1 MLTCNGIAVTDEI
14 NLYNEK
20 FSLQAMYHAYEKQW
34 DTIFP
39 SFANHNHKIS
49 IGYSK
54 LTGIYIDSK
63 MAYTTNSITIGENEE
78 EEKRIRNVNYHLL
91 YKTNVLDNIEQYKTL
106 EHKLGDYIVGDK
118 TYYWTNCVF
127 IHNKDIV
134 KRVFP
139 ELIKKMEK
147 GLINLELLSPVL
159 PGIYKMGEYLIFAH
173 LYFRRSYS
181 YLNTLNTPFLSH
193 IESLDPTDKS
203 VKIAIDLDC
212 IGLAGTEHAEHEYS
226 YWWGPKFNDDLKSI
240 PLGVTRHENEHYN
253 KLFSEF
259 LRTEFGWYIQDDK
272 HTFESEEI
280 TDIPN
285 IKIDGNNMY
294 ACRFVHSMVDDV
306 TGVPTHLDGAVRT
319 YSDDRMIERLDI
331 SIKDSDRDTLYTKIW
346 RIDGAIPISIWKE
359 LITHYYRDNMMIG
372 EYFGGKDE
380 KLEYQLQ
387 KRNDK
392 ELSETDLKDFLPCD
406 ILRGEGIKIYFSY
419 DQQTILEDKYD
430 IYVRT
435 DSFIKLE
442 KQINK
447 FIESQTISLC
457 KLIER
462 KGSKVRI
469 PFCKNIGFFDMVYNY
484 PTFECR
490 TTSDANVIIS
500 AIKEMCEIWHR
511 NGDDRVVSFTIKTP
525 LNERS
530 GVFRF
535 LGHVDDFCKYYENKF
550 DYIPDDANV
559 YNWLA
564 KSYKFLCDTFS
575 TFEKDTHPFDIINSC
590 GNLSI
595 KRNFVPAKKI
605 KSWNE
610 DGSTTLLLTKEE
622 VEVIKKKRITAV
634 VAFINEETHCSKCG
648 KIYQNCKC
656 ISLIDKNVFEEIKSC
671 KLIGATWTNRS
682 AFL

>member
-20 FSLQAMYHAYEKQW
+20 FTLQAMYHAYEKQW

-118 TYYWTNCVF
+118 TYYWTNCVL

-159 PGIYKMGEYLIFAH
+159 PGIYKIGEYLIFAH

-181 YLNTLNTPFLSH
+181 YLNTLNTPFLSR
-193 IESLDPTDKS
+193 IESLGPTDKS

-226 YWWGPKFNDDLKSI
+226 YWWGPKF
-240 PLGVTRHENEHYN
+240 
-253 KLFSEF
+253 SEF

-285 IKIDGNNMY
+285 IKIEGNYMY

-306 TGVPTHLDGAVRT
+306 TGIPIHLDGAVRT
-319 YSDDRMIERLDI
+319 YSDDKMIERLDI
-331 SIKDSDRDTLYTKIW
+331 SIKDSNRDTLYTKIW
-346 RIDGAIPISIWKE
+346 RIDGAIPISTWKE

-392 ELSETDLKDFLPCD
+392 ELSEIDLKDFLPCD

-419 DQQTILEDKYD
+419 DQPTILEDKYD

-435 DSFIKLE
+435 NSYIKHE
-442 KQINK
+442 EQINK
-447 FIESQTISLC
+447 FIEAQTISLC

-462 KGSKVRI
+462 KGSRVRI

-500 AIKEMCEIWHR
+500 AINEMCEIWHR
-511 NGDDRVVSFTIKTP
+511 NEDDRIISFTIKVP
-525 LNERS
+525 LKERS

-535 LGHVDDFCKYYENKF
+535 LGHVDDFCRYYENKL
-550 DYIPDDANV
+550 DYIPDDANI

-564 KSYKFLCDTFS
+564 NSYKFLCNSFS
-575 TFEKDTHPFDIINSC
+575 TFEKATHPFDIINSC

-595 KRNFVPAKKI
+595 KRNFIPPQKI

-634 VAFINEETHCSKCG
+634 AVFMDEETYCSKCR
-648 KIYQNCKC
+648 KNYQSCKC
-656 ISLIDKNVFEEIKSC
+656 ISLIDEDVLEEIKKG